1 MRYLNAI
8 LIALCLVCSCTKA
21 EDNYIKI
28 ERKHLTKEFGC
39 EGGSAMFL
47 VDANVNF
54 NYECDVDWIDAKI
67 NGPSIAYE
75 VAPLR
80 DCPDRSAVLRVVGAG
95 VNDIEVNITQTA
107 ITVNN
112 APESFVITNHSP
124 AMAIDITSGVELV
137 FDLPEWVESVDADF
151 EYGQKTYTF
160 TALPINDG
168 SAERSGEFA
177 VRAKDEKVGFELTIP
192 IEQSST
198 TNEHMKKMDE
208 LWQTD
213 PLAPMSATSDD
224 PRYALLTLMQKNS
237 ELFNRDPFQEYLK
250 LGPADAFKV
259 EQDNAI
265 MSCYRYAYDVVLSE
279 IKTTKVEEGSAVI
292 WMLYNMGF
300 IIKTPSVCLG
310 VDINHYYAEQFAPY
324 LDLLLVS
331 HADSDHR
338 DDDLMTAMC
347 DMGKP
352 VLSNFW
358 QKSSTYMSTT
368 PREYSVNGLKIY
380 TSITDH
386 DAEKRNYTT
395 CHFVEFGENAGNFTF
410 MHVGDSNFQTA
421 QYKEM
426 TGRTPNLLVLRYGAA
441 AEKNILGTG
450 SGQVQ
455 PDYIF
460 LSHLIELRH
469 YVEKSPGRASI
480 LNAWKNNQN
489 NLSGK
494 AHLPFWGER
503 FIWKDGDLKTWN
515 R

>member
-1 MRYLNAI
+1 
-8 LIALCLVCSCTKA
+8 
-21 EDNYIKI
+21 
-28 ERKHLTKEFGC
+28 
-39 EGGSAMFL
+39 MFL

-54 NYECDVDWIDAKI
+54 SYECDVDWIKAKI

-80 DCPDRSAVLRVVGAG
+80 DCPPRAAVLKVIGAG
-95 VNDIEVNITQTA
+95 VDDIEVKISQTA
-107 ITVNN
+107 LTVNN
-112 APESFVITNHSP
+112 QPESFIITNHNP
-124 AMAIDITSGVELV
+124 GMAIDITSGVELE
-137 FDLPEWVESVDADF
+137 FDVPEWVKGVDADF
-151 EYGQKTYTF
+151 EYGQKLYTF

-168 SAERSGEFA
+168 SK
-177 VRAKDEKVGFELTIP
+177 VRYGDFVVRTKDASIGFELSIP
-192 IEQSST
+192 IEQSSS

-213 PLAPMSATSDD
+213 PLAAMSASNDD
-224 PRYALLTLMQKNS
+224 PRYALLTLIQKNS

-250 LGPADAFKV
+250 LDPAKAYEV
-259 EQDNAI
+259 EQNNPI

-279 IKTTKVEEGSAVI
+279 VKTTKVEEGSAVI

-300 IIKTPSVCLG
+300 IVKTPTVCLG
-310 VDINHYYAEQFAPY
+310 IDINHYYAEQFAPY

-347 DMGKP
+347 EMGKP

-358 QKSSTYMSTT
+358 TKSTDYVSTT
-368 PREYSVNGLKIY
+368 PKEYTVKGLNIS

-386 DAEKRNYTT
+386 DSEKKNYTT
-395 CHFVEFGENAGNFTF
+395 CHYVDFGESAGNFTF
-410 MHVGDSNFQTA
+410 MHVGDSDFQTS

-426 TGRTPNLLVLRYGAA
+426 TGRKPNLLVLRYGAA

-480 LNAWKNNQN
+480 LNAWKNNKN

-503 FIWKDGDLKTWN
+503 FIWKDGTLKTWN

>member
-1 MRYLNAI
+1 MNAI

-80 DCPDRSAVLRVVGAG
+80 DCPPRTAVLKVVAPGA
-95 VNDIEVNITQTA
+95 NDVEIKISQTA
-107 ITVNN
+107 LTVNN

-124 AMAIDITSGVELV
+124 GMAVDITSGVELV
-137 FDLPEWVESVDADF
+137 FELPEWVQEVDADF
-151 EYGQKTYTF
+151 EYGQKLYTF
-160 TALPINDG
+160 SALPIVDA
-168 SAERSGEFA
+168 SQVRTGEFV
-177 VRAKDEKVGFELTIP
+177 VRSKDEEVGFELSIP
-192 IEQSST
+192 IEQSSS
-198 TNEHMKKMDE
+198 TNEHMKTMDE
-208 LWQTD
+208 LWKTD
-213 PLAPMSATSDD
+213 PLAPMSATKDD
-224 PRYALLTLMQKNS
+224 PRYALLTLLQKNS

-250 LGPADAFKV
+250 ADLAQAFEI
-259 EQDNAI
+259 EQNNPI
-265 MSCYRYAYDVVLSE
+265 ISCYRYAFDVVLSE

-426 TGRTPNLLVLRYGAA
+426 TGRNPNLLVLRYGAA

-494 AHLPFWGER
+494 AHMPFWGER